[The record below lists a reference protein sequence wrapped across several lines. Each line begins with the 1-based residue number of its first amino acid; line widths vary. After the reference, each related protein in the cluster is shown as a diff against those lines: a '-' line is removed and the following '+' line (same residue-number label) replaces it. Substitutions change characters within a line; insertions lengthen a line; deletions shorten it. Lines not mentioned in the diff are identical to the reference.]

1 MKKITIIAALL
12 GSVYFANAQ
21 VGIGTSTPAT
31 SAQLDIVAE
40 NKGILIPRVELTDV
54 NTFDPITGTQ
64 EESLLVYNTI
74 DRNDVTSGYYYWANN
89 KWNRVINQSDL
100 DDITGPKTGDVIY
113 TTDEAGDMVFQYYD
127 GTEWQTIDFSDLVAA
142 NETKTFFRKVEDST
156 TENAQ
161 YLYFSEQV
169 IQDWLAADDANTVVN
184 IPDENAAIT
193 IDAVADVVSN
203 FENILEQTT
212 EYNTENITIEQIIK
226 EIASQVEG
234 NVIYKNIAASG
245 DPAEWVFQYWDGTQ
259 YLTIPLDDLVAAAES
274 KTTIVVYEGNQYY
287 LSETYIAGGG
297 ETDTDEWTA
306 VPAGAILIDVVAGV
320 VNNFE
325 TILQEETTILVDG
338 STTDYYTVKE
348 YIEYISQ
355 NAMQGGVTRIV
366 LDGSGQASF
375 QTWNTTTEDWDP
387 VANTAF
393 QTVVRANE
401 TRTTIAR
408 SADNA
413 AYAPVT
419 TDPSASDIVAY
430 EYSAENSVKNY
441 INVTA
446 DMIWSITNN
455 IDVQNAITNILN
467 AGGNVYYG
475 DHDDDINTP
484 DVLYTIES
492 NGDKTPINISE
503 VVTNAITNAST
514 TQIQEIKNA
523 LGDNFNTTNIV
534 NTGDTWIDGN
544 NIYKGVFVATITGG
558 TANVSDID
566 LSATSVSTVGDVISI
581 RILDNATNNII
592 NTATTDVSVT
602 AGVLTFRIGT
612 GNMYQVLRATDMEI
626 KVIVEFSGVE

>member
-21 VGIGTSTPAT
+21 VGIGTSEPANASQLEI
-31 SAQLDIVAE
+31 SAT
-40 NKGILIPRVELTDV
+40 NKGVLIPRVELTDV
-54 NTFDPITGTQ
+54 NTFAPITGTQ
-64 EESLLVYNTI
+64 EESLLVYNTR
-74 DRNDVTSGYYYWANN
+74 DRNDVTSGYYYWADNQ
-89 KWNRVINQSDL
+89 WNRVINQADL
-100 DDITGPKTGDVIY
+100 DDVSGYKEGDVIY
-113 TTDEAGDMVFQYYD
+113 KEEVSGDWVFQYYD
-127 GTEWQTIDFSDLVAA
+127 ENGNWQAIDFSDLVAA
-142 NETKTFFRKVEDST
+142 NETKTFFRKVEEPT

-184 IPDENAAIT
+184 IPDANAAIT

-203 FENILEQTT
+203 FENILQQTT
-212 EYNTENITIEQIIK
+212 EYNTENITIEKIIQ

-234 NVIYKNIAASG
+234 NVIYKNIASAG
-245 DPAEWVFQYWDGTQ
+245 DPAEWVFQYWNGTQ
-259 YLTIPLDDLVAAAES
+259 YLTIPLNDLVAAAES
-274 KTTIVVYEGNQYY
+274 KTTIVEYNGNQYY

-348 YIEYISQ
+348 FIEYISQ

-375 QTWNTTTEDWDP
+375 QTWNTTTEDWDD

-430 EYSAENSVKNY
+430 EYNAENSVKNY

-446 DMIWSITNN
+446 DMIW
-455 IDVQNAITNILN
+455 
-467 AGGNVYYG
+467 
-475 DHDDDINTP
+475 
-484 DVLYTIES
+484 
-492 NGDKTPINISE
+492 
-503 VVTNAITNAST
+503 
-514 TQIQEIKNA
+514 
-523 LGDNFNTTNIV
+523 
-534 NTGDTWIDGN
+534 
-544 NIYKGVFVATITGG
+544 
-558 TANVSDID
+558 
-566 LSATSVSTVGDVISI
+566 
-581 RILDNATNNII
+581 
-592 NTATTDVSVT
+592 
-602 AGVLTFRIGT
+602 
-612 GNMYQVLRATDMEI
+612 
-626 KVIVEFSGVE
+626 

>member
-21 VGIGTSTPAT
+21 VGIGTSEPANASQLEI
-31 SAQLDIVAE
+31 SAT
-40 NKGILIPRVELTDV
+40 NKGVLIPRVELIEISS
-54 NTFDPITGTQ
+54 FSPITGS
-64 EESLLVYNTI
+64 EAESLLVYNTMA
-74 DRNDVTSGYYYWANN
+74 RNDVEAGYYYWADSQ
-89 KWNRVINQSDL
+89 WNRVINQADL
-100 DDITGPKTGDVIY
+100 DGVSGYKEGDVIY
-113 TTDEAGDMVFQYYD
+113 KEVSGDWVFQYYD
-127 GTEWQTIDFSDLVAA
+127 ENGDWQTIDFSDLVAA
-142 NETKTFFRKVEDST
+142 NETKTFFKKVNETGTD
-156 TENAQ
+156 NAQ
-161 YLYFSEQV
+161 YLYFSEEA
-169 IQDWLAADDANTVVN
+169 IQNWLAADPANTVAN
-184 IPDENAAIT
+184 IPDSAASTT
-193 IDAVADVVSN
+193 IDAVGDVVNN
-203 FENILEQTT
+203 FESILNQTT
-212 EYNTENITIEQIIK
+212 EYDGDTITIEQIIQK
-226 EIASQVEG
+226 IASQVEG

-259 YLTIPLDDLVAAAES
+259 YQTINLNDLVAAAES
-274 KTTIVVYEGNQYY
+274 KTTIVEYDGNQYY
-287 LSETYIAGGG
+287 LSETYIADGG

-338 STTDYYTVKE
+338 STTDYYTVQE

-375 QTWNTTTEDWDP
+375 EMWNATTEAWDT
-387 VANTAF
+387 VENTAF

-430 EYSAENSVKNY
+430 EYNAENSVKNY

-455 IDVQNAITNILN
+455 TDVQNAITNILN
-467 AGGNVYYG
+467 AGGNVYFG
-475 DHDDDINTP
+475 DHDNDSSTP
-484 DVLYTIES
+484 DVLYTII
-492 NGDKTPINISE
+492 NGVNTPVDISGQVISIIE
-503 VVTNAITNAST
+503 NNAV
-514 TQIQEIKNA
+514 EIKNI
-523 LGDNFNTTNIV
+523 LGDEYSQTEIT

-544 NIYKGVFVATITGG
+544 NIYKGVFAATITGG

-612 GNMYQVLRATDMEI
+612 GNMYQVLSATDMEI
-626 KVIVEFSGVE
+626 KVIVEFSGEE

>member
-1 MKKITIIAALL
+1 MKKITIMAALL

-21 VGIGTSTPAT
+21 VGIGISTPAT

-54 NTFDPITGTQ
+54 NTFAPITGTQ

-74 DRNDVTSGYYYWANN
+74 DRNDVTSGYYYWADNQ
-89 KWNRVINQSDL
+89 WNRVINQADL
-100 DDITGPKTGDVIY
+100 DDVSGYKEGDVIY
-113 TTDEAGDMVFQYYD
+113 KEVSGDWVFQYYD
-127 GTEWQTIDFSDLVAA
+127 ENGDWQTIDFSDLVAA
-142 NETKTFFRKVEDST
+142 NETKTFFKKVNETGTD
-156 TENAQ
+156 NAQ
-161 YLYFSEQV
+161 YLYFSEEA
-169 IQDWLAADDANTVVN
+169 IQNWLAADPANTVAN
-184 IPDENAAIT
+184 IPDSAASTT
-193 IDAVADVVSN
+193 IDAVGDVVNN
-203 FENILEQTT
+203 FESILNQTT
-212 EYNTENITIEQIIK
+212 EYDGDTITIEQIIQ

-245 DPAEWVFQYWDGTQ
+245 DPAEWVFQYWNGTQ
-259 YLTIPLDDLVAAAES
+259 YLTIPLNDLVAEAES
-274 KTTIVVYEGNQYY
+274 KTTIVAYEGNQYY
-287 LSETYIAGGG
+287 LSETYIAGEG

-355 NAMQGGVTRIV
+355 NAMQSGVTKIV

-375 QTWNTTTEDWDP
+375 EMWNATTEAWGP

-475 DHDDDINTP
+475 DHDDDANTP
-484 DVLYTIES
+484 DVLYTIDT
-492 NGDKTPINISE
+492 NGDKTPIDISE

-544 NIYKGVFVATITGG
+544 PIYRGVFDATITGG
-558 TANVSDID
+558 TANLDAPFSI
-566 LSATSVSTVGDVISI
+566 APTSGTVGQIVSI
-581 RILDNATNNII
+581 KILDVNNAII
-592 NTATTDVSVT
+592 TTATTDVSVA
-602 AGVLTFRIGT
+602 AGALNFKIGT
-612 GNMYQVLRATDMEI
+612 GSMYQVLSATDLAI
-626 KVIVEFSGVE
+626 KVIVEYSVEE

>member
-1 MKKITIIAALL
+1 MKKITVMAALL

-21 VGIGTSTPAT
+21 VGIGTSTPST
-31 SAQLDIVAE
+31 STQLDIVAE

-54 NTFDPITGTQ
+54 NTFAPITGTQ

-74 DRNDVTSGYYYWANN
+74 DRNDVTPGYYYWADNQ
-89 KWNRVINQSDL
+89 WNRVINQADL
-100 DDITGPKTGDVIY
+100 DDVSGYKEGDVIY
-113 TTDEAGDMVFQYYD
+113 KEVSGDWVFQYYD
-127 GTEWQTIDFSDLVAA
+127 ENGDWQTIDFSDLVAA
-142 NETKTFFRKVEDST
+142 NETKTFFKKVNETGTD
-156 TENAQ
+156 NAQ
-161 YLYFSEQV
+161 YLYFSEEA
-169 IQDWLAADDANTVVN
+169 IQNWLAADPANTVAN
-184 IPDENAAIT
+184 IPDSAASTT
-193 IDAVADVVSN
+193 IDAVGDVVNN
-203 FENILEQTT
+203 FESILNQTT
-212 EYNTENITIEQIIK
+212 EYDGDTITIEQIIQ

-259 YLTIPLDDLVAAAES
+259 YQTINLNDLVAAAES
-274 KTTIVVYEGNQYY
+274 KTTIVEYDGNQYY
-287 LSETYIAGGG
+287 LSETYIADGG

-320 VNNFE
+320 INNFE

-338 STTDYYTVKE
+338 STTDYYTVQE

-375 QTWNTTTEDWDP
+375 EMWNATTEAWDA

-413 AYAPVT
+413 TYVPVT

-455 IDVQNAITNILN
+455 TDVQNAITNILN

-475 DHDDDINTP
+475 DHDDDANTP
-484 DVLYTIES
+484 DVLYTIDT
-492 NGDKTPINISE
+492 NGNKTPIDISE

-544 NIYKGVFVATITGG
+544 PIYRGVFDATITGG
-558 TANVSDID
+558 TANLDAPFSI
-566 LSATSVSTVGDVISI
+566 APTSGTVGQIVSI
-581 RILDNATNNII
+581 KILDVNNAII
-592 NTATTDVSVT
+592 TTATTDVSVA
-602 AGVLTFRIGT
+602 AGALNFKIGT
-612 GNMYQVLRATDMEI
+612 GSMYQVLSATDLAI
-626 KVIVEFSGVE
+626 KVIVEYSVEE